1 MRNLIFKRLVYTV
14 FLMWLM
20 ATTVFFGLRL
30 VPGGPAA
37 TMLGT
42 RATPERV
49 ETLRE
54 SLGLNEPLHV
64 QYFEWMGDLAQLDMG
79 TSIRSGQEVS
89 EILLLA
95 LPKTVSIGVLAVLIG
110 LLIAIPA
117 GVISATHRG
126 EYSDYIATFIA
137 FFGLSSPSFFIAI
150 LLLIIFGVQFDI
162 LPTFGYT
169 PISEGVVPWFKSIIL
184 PAIAVGLP
192 YTAVVMR
199 MMRSSLL
206 EVLNAEYMKTARAK
220 GISNNVS
227 LYKHALQNALIPVL
241 TVAGLQLAVI
251 IGGSVTVEIVF
262 GIKGLGRVIVQ
273 SITNRNYPVT
283 QGVIMLIA
291 AGFLLINLFVDI
303 AYTVVNP
310 KIRYGDD
317 QL

>member
-1 MRNLIFKRLVYTV
+1 VYTV

-49 ETLRE
+49 ENLRE

-95 LPKTVSIGVLAVLIG
+95 LPKTVSIGILAVLIG

-169 PISEGVVPWFKSIIL
+169 PISEGVVPWFKSILL

-220 GISNNVS
+220 GISTNVS

>member
-49 ETLRE
+49 ENLRE

-95 LPKTVSIGVLAVLIG
+95 LPKTVSIGILAVLIG

-169 PISEGVVPWFKSIIL
+169 PISEGVVPWFKSILL

-220 GISNNVS
+220 GISTNVS